1 MFAKKFLEDRRTLWV
16 VLGLTIFLFAI
27 GNLPWRLDDYDQA
40 KQAFTS
46 FEMVKEGHWFY
57 QRTPNEKVATK
68 PPLVGWISAG
78 IFAATKSWAVAWRL
92 PSFLSAL
99 VLLAFLYFAARNRNR
114 RDNSMSHMRH
124 GIVPAHAGSAGLIAM
139 SAFGLNLL
147 SLRLA
152 TLVRTDM
159 PLALVTF
166 LLGWQIWDRICKN
179 EPWGMHDRVR
189 AFLLLTAS
197 MLIKGPIVCAFLLPG
212 IVVFEWRRR
221 SHPTRASAWCGWL
234 PWLGAFAIFI
244 LWVAGGI
251 LFAPHFFHEVVM
263 REFLGRFGETVHRPQ
278 PIYFYWPH
286 LLHKFAP
293 WSILGIAFVVLK
305 WSAEKIR
312 FGQWWRRAS
321 PEIVW
326 LVVWSIGGLIV
337 MSLIPSKR
345 VDRIF
350 PIVPPLAL
358 LVAVLFSRLASHE
371 ALRGR
376 ATRWSAMAVA
386 FAIVFCAGYAAI
398 KTVDAFR
405 HDRGALVRFGHAV
418 RREADAHGWQ
428 YDVVGGDQEGLLL
441 YLDRPRF
448 VRPDEVV
455 EHWNAGTIDAVI
467 APEEERPRLL
477 HDLEG
482 SIPSRIRSWGE
493 HDKDTPRYILLTRS

>member
-1 MFAKKFLEDRRTLWV
+1 MFAEKFLKDRRTLWFA
-16 VLGLTIFLFAI
+16 LGLTIFLFAI

-78 IFAATKSWAVAWRL
+78 IFAATKSWAIAWRL

-99 VLLAFLYFAARNRNR
+99 ALLGFLYFAARNAY
-114 RDNSMSHMRH
+114 
-124 GIVPAHAGSAGLIAM
+124 GQIAGLLAM
-139 SAFGLNLL
+139 CAFGLNLL

-159 PLALVTF
+159 PLALVLF
-166 LLGWQIWDRICKN
+166 LLGWQIWDKLRKD

-212 IVVFEWRRR
+212 IVIFEWRRR
-221 SHPTRASAWCGWL
+221 SHPTRASAWCGWW
-234 PWLGAFAIFI
+234 PWLCAFAIFV

-263 REFLGRFGETVHRPQ
+263 REFLGRFGETAHRPQ
-278 PIYFYWPH
+278 PIYFYLPH

-305 WSAEKIR
+305 WSAGKTR
-312 FGQWWRRAS
+312 LGQWWDRAS

-326 LVVWSIGGLIV
+326 LIAWSIGGLIV

-350 PIVPPLAL
+350 PCVPPLAL
-358 LVAVLFSRLASHE
+358 LIGALFYRLASHE
-371 ALRGR
+371 TLRGR
-376 ATRWSAMAVA
+376 VTRWSAMAVA
-386 FAIVFCAGYAAI
+386 FAVVFCTGYAAI
-398 KTVDAFR
+398 KTVDGFR
-405 HDRGALVRFGHAV
+405 QDRGALVRFGHVV
-418 RREADAHGWQ
+418 RKEVDAHGWQ
-428 YDVVGGDQEGLLL
+428 YDVVGGEQEGLLL
-441 YLDRPRF
+441 YLERSRF

-455 EHWNAGTIDAVI
+455 EHWNAGIIDAVI

-482 SIPSRIRSWGE
+482 SIPSRIRSWRE
-493 HDKDTPRYILLTRS
+493 NDTNTPRYILLSRS